1 MSARRKLVLGVVAGA
16 VLVVAAFAGV
26 VLATSGS
33 SGDELVVYSARS
45 HYGEEEPFR
54 QFAERN
60 DVDLTLFGGG
70 ASELYERLRSEGD
83 ETQGDMLITVDAAN
97 LWRAK
102 KAGLLQPLDS
112 KVLDEDVPADLKD
125 PDNQWFGLTTRA
137 RTIMR
142 STERVKPDDVTTYA
156 GLGDPRW
163 KDKLCLRS
171 GTSDYN
177 VSFVADRIA
186 KDGAD
191 ATEEMLR
198 SWMANDPTILGSDK
212 DVLDAIAKGDC
223 DVGLTN
229 TYYLGREIAAN
240 PNYPVVPVF
249 ADQDGRGTHVNLSGY
264 AVLKAS
270 DHKAEAQQLAEFL
283 SRPAEQKVFADNNFE
298 YPVAPGAQPADII
311 AAFGTFKRDPI
322 DVDGAGEHL
331 DDALQM
337 MQQVGWQ

>member
-1 MSARRKLVLGVVAGA
+1 MILFVSVGA
-16 VLVVAAFAGV
+16 VVVVGAFVGV

-33 SGDELVVYSARS
+33 SNDKLVIYSARS
-45 HYGEEEPFR
+45 HYGEEQPFR
-54 QFAERN
+54 DFAKRE
-60 DVDLTLFGGG
+60 DEDLTLFGGG
-70 ASELYERLRSEGD
+70 ASELYERLQSEGAKTKAD
-83 ETQGDMLITVDAAN
+83 VLITVDAAN

-102 KAGLLQPLDS
+102 DAGLLQPVDS
-112 KVLDEDVPADLKD
+112 EILQRDVPADLRD

-142 STERVKPDDVTTYA
+142 SIERVEPDEVTTYA

-163 KDKLCLRS
+163 KDKLCLRTA
-171 GTSDYN
+171 TSEYN

-186 KDGAD
+186 KDGAP
-191 ATEEMLR
+191 ATEKLLR

-240 PNYPVVPVF
+240 PNYPVAPVF

-264 AVLKAS
+264 AVLKDS
-270 DHKAEAQQLAEFL
+270 DRKAQAQKLMEYLAQ
-283 SRPAEQKVFADNNFE
+283 PGEQKVFADNNYEF
-298 YPVAPGAQPADII
+298 PVAPGVKPAEIVEE
-311 AAFGTFKRDPI
+311 FGTFKRDPI

-337 MQQVGWQ
+337 MQQVGWS